1 MIVEMKRCDLI
12 VHAGD
17 VDRIVEDIAWLG
29 AIEIKTNGVRLEFPP
44 NDPDGEETEVLSL
57 SGFESN
63 TKPTAAELRA
73 TLAVLESAV
82 KNLAPFDKEK
92 KKMFA
97 SRPLLK
103 RASIDAPSQDYFD
116 AVKSAVDAGDCFKAQ
131 NDYKTEKNRLD
142 SLRLSLEPWR
152 DCDLPLGFAGTAKSI
167 VVFGTVSVLTGDAS
181 VREEIGARDLAAE
194 FIAVGKDTENI
205 YAVIVCHAD
214 DESDLDAALNKTGF
228 MKANFLSSAAIQ
240 GSTAAEKISE
250 LDRRSAAL
258 AAKISDADSA
268 LSALALQIPQM
279 KVAYDI
285 TAADIVKAELKES
298 FLATESSA
306 FIQGYIP
313 AKKTAELETIADKY
327 ACCLDIFDVP
337 LDDPEDIPIL
347 LENKKLVEPFE
358 SVLGLYSY
366 PLYTGLDPTLIMSIF
381 YFVIFGLMFGDFFY
395 GLILTVGG
403 YAFLKLAK
411 PKKGMRQLISV
422 FAICGVS
429 CMICGILFGGYF
441 GDMPSA
447 IAQNLFGKPALNQ
460 AIIFDPLANPIGYLA
475 ISMGVG
481 FIHIFTGMGIKMY
494 TLIKRGEVLDAVFG
508 IGMWYLIF
516 GGIGLYFITPAGIW
530 VTVAGIVGMALMKEH
545 TIKNPIIRVFKGLFG
560 LYDIISYLADVLSY
574 ARILALGLSGAV
586 IAMVVNLLG
595 TMAGAPAGFFTLILA
610 TAVGHSLNMALSL
623 LGAFVHAARL
633 QYIEFFGKFYED
645 GGRPFSPAAFDA
657 TYSDIATDSE

>member
-12 VHAGD
+12 VHASD

-29 AIEIKTNGVRLEFPP
+29 AVEIKKFPL
-44 NDPDGEETEVLSL
+44 NASEETETPEVSYLTGL
-57 SGFESN
+57 ESD
-63 TKPTAAELRA
+63 AAELRA

-97 SRPLLK
+97 PRPLLQ
-103 RASIDAPSQDYFD
+103 RGSIDEPSQDYFD
-116 AVKSAVDAGDCFKAQ
+116 AVKSAVDAGNCFKAQ
-131 NDYKTEKNRLD
+131 NDYKVEKNRLV
-142 SLRLSLEPWR
+142 SMRISLEPWR
-152 DCDLPLGFAGTAKSI
+152 ECDLPLGFAGTAKTI
-167 VVFGTVSVLTGDAS
+167 VVFGTISAMIGEEVVTG
-181 VREEIGARDLAAE
+181 EIIARGLAAE
-194 FIAVGKDTENI
+194 LIVVSKDAENI
-205 YAVIVCHAD
+205 YAVIICHAD
-214 DESDLDAALNKTGF
+214 DEPDLDAALNKTGF
-228 MKANFLSSAAIQ
+228 MKANFLSSASIN
-240 GSTAAEKISE
+240 GSTASEKIAE
-250 LDRRSAAL
+250 LDRQTAAL
-258 AAKISDADSA
+258 DAKIAGTESA
-268 LSALALQIPQM
+268 LSMFASQTSKM
-279 KVAYDI
+279 KLAYDI
-285 TAADIVKAELKES
+285 TAAKIVKAELKES
-298 FLATESSA
+298 FFATECAA

-313 AKKTAELETIADKY
+313 AKKTAELEEVAAKY
-327 ACCLDIFDVP
+327 ACCLDIFDVS

-403 YAFLKLAK
+403 YFFLKLAK

-447 IAQNLFGKPALNQ
+447 IAQNLFGKDAVNQ

-516 GGIGLYFITPAGIW
+516 GGIGLYFIFPAGIW
-530 VTVAGIVGMALMKEH
+530 VTVAGIAGMALMKEH

-560 LYDIISYLADVLSY
+560 LYDIIAYLADVLSY

-586 IAMVVNLLG
+586 IGMVVNLLG
-595 TMAGAPAGFFTLILA
+595 TMAGAPAGFFTLIIA

-645 GGRPFSPAAFDA
+645 GGRPFAPAAFDG
-657 TYSDIATDSE
+657 TYYDIATDNE